1 MSSLDLSPEV
11 PTVRG
16 GSLLRD
22 KLGVDPE
29 TARGKQDG
37 AEGEV
42 NSKTVVTRPHL
53 TLQVLWSWDGPSVLS
68 PEDAREGT
76 SLVIQWLRL
85 HAPSVGG
92 PGSIL
97 GQGTR
102 SHVLQLKSSHAATK
116 DPANCNE
123 DARRKILRTST
134 MTRHSQRSQ
143 QSFNNNNKNAL
154 STQQSGGRTV
164 GA

>member
-22 KLGVDPE
+22 ELGVDPE
-29 TARGKQDG
+29 RARGKQDG

-42 NSKTVVTRPHL
+42 NRKTVVTKPHL
-53 TLQVLWSWDGPSVLS
+53 TLQVLWSWDSPSVLS

-102 SHVLQLKSSHAATK
+102 SHVPQLKIMPTATK
-116 DPANCNE
+116 MQDGRSCVPQ
-123 DARRKILRTST
+123 LRPGTAKEVNKAST
-134 MTRHSQRSQ
+134 TTT
-143 QSFNNNNKNAL
+143 K
-154 STQQSGGRTV
+154 TC
-164 GA
+164 